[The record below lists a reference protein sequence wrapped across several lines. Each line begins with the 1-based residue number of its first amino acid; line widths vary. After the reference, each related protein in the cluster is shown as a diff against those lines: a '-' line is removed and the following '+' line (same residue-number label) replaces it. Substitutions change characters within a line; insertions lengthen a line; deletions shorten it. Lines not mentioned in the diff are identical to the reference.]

1 MVKWCSGAKSFFMVM
16 GSVSWWLAILS
27 LVVVVV
33 HLIWCNISPRG
44 QYVTRSVTI
53 SDGYFCLLLNVTL
66 YHHFFHLSC
75 PPWSCM
81 TVQVQFDAIPF
92 GSHCL
97 PIPPD
102 HHGQSSA
109 SPSPAP
115 PPHHLHPHLTPPW
128 QRRGWC
134 NAPAGGVWATGGYSE
149 EGNLRDCTPPPTIS
163 ENNTHIVNC
172 T

>member
-1 MVKWCSGAKSFFMVM
+1 MMNSNCRCKVGPVMVKWCSGAKSFFMVM

-75 PPWSCM
+75 SPCM
-81 TVQVQFDAIPF
+81 TVQVHFDAIPF
-92 GSHCL
+92 GSLCL
-97 PIPPD
+97 PISPD

-115 PPHHLHPHLTPPW
+115 HLITCTTTSSPAPPPHPPV
-128 QRRGWC
+128 
-134 NAPAGGVWATGGYSE
+134 AAAGMVQCSGRWSLGD
-149 EGNLRDCTPPPTIS
+149 RWIQ
-163 ENNTHIVNC
+163 
-172 T
+172 